1 MNKSPK
7 PFPYLILFTAI
18 CVSGSAAFYS
28 VYGLSKLFSGA
39 SFAVIIMAGSL
50 EFSKIIITS
59 ALHFY
64 WKVLTP
70 HYLKWYLVGATV
82 VLVLIT
88 SSGIYGF
95 LSDAYQQTS
104 DKDKMVE
111 RRVQLLEAKKDRFIS
126 QCNEYKVERENV
138 SKGISNLRTSL
149 STDNQVQ
156 TIDRR
161 TGQVLTNIQ
170 STSKKN
176 VKEELNLSNEMN
188 NELFSKIERLNDS
201 IATYELN
208 IIEFKSKETVSELGP
223 LRYISSL
230 TGVEMDKVVNWF
242 LIMLMLVFD
251 PLAIALVLL
260 GLFAF
265 NHKDEV
271 IVENPIQPIEPTP
284 EPEEPIEEVIGPI
297 VALPTEVIEPPVKA
311 KRKYNRKSKPHF
323 DNDSSID
330 IPPTTVN
337 EPSNVQVEE
346 NTSVPLIYEKVEPV
360 VEEEVIQP
368 PIVEEPIVQVPV
380 KKPRKPSKSKVVDT
394 TLTPDIAE
402 HLSQSLLNKKKR

>member
-70 HYLKWYLVGATV
+70 HYLKWYLVGATL

-149 STDNQVQ
+149 STDNQTQ
-156 TIDRR
+156 SIDRK
-161 TGQVLTNIQ
+161 TGQILTNIQ

-265 NHKDEV
+265 NQKDEV
-271 IVENPIQPIEPTP
+271 VVKNPIQPIPDP
-284 EPEEPIEEVIGPI
+284 IQPEEPIEEVIEPI
-297 VALPTEVIEPPVKA
+297 VVLPTEVIEPPVKA
-311 KRKYNRKSKPHF
+311 KRKYNRKSKVQLPIEVIE
-323 DNDSSID
+323 SPSIP
-330 IPPTTVN
+330 I
-337 EPSNVQVEE
+337 EE
-346 NTSVPLIYEKVEPV
+346 NTSVPNVYENVEPV
-360 VEEEVIQP
+360 VEEEIIQP
-368 PIVEEPIVQVPV
+368 PIVEESIESGLREVPV